1 MKIVDLG
8 DFTVDTQARRLYR
21 QSEELAAEPKVIEVL
36 CYFIQHADRFVSLQ
50 ELHQQVWQGR
60 VVTDTAVRR
69 TISKLRTL
77 LGDNDTEQPKYIRS
91 QMKRGYQL
99 VCPAL
104 PGEESAV
111 QSHAAVETNAAKK
124 NKLIQSHW
132 LKQLVAGS
140 VVSALVLVVA
150 FVLLASPVHLH
161 TDYLQ
166 VELDIP
172 GQKASL
178 ALSPDG
184 HYQAFVGRVNSG
196 DKWQL
201 YLHNRQKGQLA
212 KVSTPVP
219 HVRFVDFVANGAA
232 MAYVGFRQNVA
243 ELYIQ
248 PVADLAAKPQQYV
261 LPGLSI
267 LAGPLALPNNQM
279 LIAGG
284 ESYNGNIHYYQLD
297 ISTGQYSQF
306 SFSSAASVQDAYARL
321 SPDKRQIALIRANI
335 AEQKL
340 YLQIYRLADRELLVE
355 QQLSDKLIDMR
366 LAWLANNA
374 LLIRQKNQFVWF
386 DIDKGQLNALD
397 IPAENIREFIPDQ
410 NGRLVA
416 IYRKPTEQH
425 LFRTSWPY
433 NDGFSE
439 HLQLNTQVQSVQFSH
454 DSSYY
459 WLTEQVGSYYQL
471 SRYFKDTAKKQLVMQ
486 SEAPFTLLDQSA
498 PSLLLIKRLNRLEL
512 MDTSNGDIVHLSLST
527 QLVDQGVF
535 SPDGQSVLFAA
546 ASGGQWQILQYNLRQ
561 ATQQVVLNEYRYL
574 QPYNN
579 GYVAASVD
587 GSLWLLDNNMQPLTS
602 LYQGIHFDLDYHIA
616 LRGDDLNV
624 LHRNL
629 MSDWELVSI
638 NLKTNDKWQRK
649 LTYSEFSAQ
658 YSLDPTG
665 KELLFFK
672 PKVDNNHVV
681 SFGYNFGYN
690 SLL

>member
-104 PGEESAV
+104 PGEEPAV

-306 SFSSAASVQDAYARL
+306 SF
-321 SPDKRQIALIRANI
+321 
-335 AEQKL
+335 
-340 YLQIYRLADRELLVE
+340 
-355 QQLSDKLIDMR
+355 
-366 LAWLANNA
+366 
-374 LLIRQKNQFVWF
+374 
-386 DIDKGQLNALD
+386 
-397 IPAENIREFIPDQ
+397 
-410 NGRLVA
+410 
-416 IYRKPTEQH
+416 
-425 LFRTSWPY
+425 
-433 NDGFSE
+433 
-439 HLQLNTQVQSVQFSH
+439 
-454 DSSYY
+454 
-459 WLTEQVGSYYQL
+459 
-471 SRYFKDTAKKQLVMQ
+471 
-486 SEAPFTLLDQSA
+486 
-498 PSLLLIKRLNRLEL
+498 
-512 MDTSNGDIVHLSLST
+512 
-527 QLVDQGVF
+527 
-535 SPDGQSVLFAA
+535 
-546 ASGGQWQILQYNLRQ
+546 
-561 ATQQVVLNEYRYL
+561 
-574 QPYNN
+574 
-579 GYVAASVD
+579 
-587 GSLWLLDNNMQPLTS
+587 
-602 LYQGIHFDLDYHIA
+602 
-616 LRGDDLNV
+616 
-624 LHRNL
+624 
-629 MSDWELVSI
+629 
-638 NLKTNDKWQRK
+638 
-649 LTYSEFSAQ
+649 
-658 YSLDPTG
+658 
-665 KELLFFK
+665 
-672 PKVDNNHVV
+672 
-681 SFGYNFGYN
+681 
-690 SLL
+690 